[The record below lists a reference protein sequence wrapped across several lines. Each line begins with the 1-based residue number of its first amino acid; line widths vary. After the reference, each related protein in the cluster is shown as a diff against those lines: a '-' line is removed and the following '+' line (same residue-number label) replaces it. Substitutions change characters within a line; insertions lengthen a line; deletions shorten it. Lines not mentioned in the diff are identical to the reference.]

1 MRTKSGI
8 WKMPIAVIDVTMPG
22 PATAASMIAE
32 SSAGNAKVKSLSRMI
47 TSSTQPLRAAAI
59 SPSETPN
66 DRPMPTAMTPT
77 AIELRAPTSSSET
90 MSRPSTSV
98 PSQCDDEGG
107 LSLCAMSI
115 S

>member
-1 MRTKSGI
+1 MRTKIGI

-32 SSAGNAKVKSLSRMI
+32 SSAGNAKVKSESRMI
-47 TSSTQPLRAAAI
+47 TSSTHPLRAAAS
-59 SPSETPN
+59 SPSEAPS
-66 DRPMPTAMTPT
+66 DRPMPTAMIPT
-77 AIELRAPTSSSET
+77 TIEVRAPTISSET
-90 MSRPSTSV
+90 MSRPSMSV
-98 PSQCDDEGG
+98 PSQCADEGG